1 MSVNIYCF
9 ENEIPNA
16 VFIAEYN
23 AQFLIAHCALLFLK
37 ANIGWQMYGTNS
49 NQTDARRE
57 IYLVYIQIKGC
68 VPALIII

>member
-1 MSVNIYCF
+1 MLN
-9 ENEIPNA
+9 
-16 VFIAEYN
+16 
-23 AQFLIAHCALLFLK
+23 IAHCALLFLK